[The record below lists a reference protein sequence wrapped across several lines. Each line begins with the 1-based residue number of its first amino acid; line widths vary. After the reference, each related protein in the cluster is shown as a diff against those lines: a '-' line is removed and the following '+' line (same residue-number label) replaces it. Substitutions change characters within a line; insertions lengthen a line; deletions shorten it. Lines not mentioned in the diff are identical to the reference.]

1 MAAINVAILALA
13 FLIMF
18 PISSHVT
25 ALSSNYYEKTCPQLE
40 TAVTNAIKNA
50 MSNDKTVPAA
60 LLRMHFHDCFIKGCD
75 ASVLLASKGQNTAEK
90 DGPPNVS
97 LHAFYVIDNA
107 KKAVEAMC
115 PGVVSCADILAL
127 AARDAVALS
136 GGPTWDVPKGRKDG
150 RISKASDTRQLPA
163 PTFNISQ
170 LQQSFSQRGLSMED
184 LVALSGGHTLGFSHC
199 SSFQN
204 RIHNFNATHD
214 LDPSMNPSFAASL
227 RSVCPAHNKAKN
239 AGATLDSS
247 TAAFDNSY
255 YKLLLQGKS
264 LFSSDQALLTTPKTK
279 TLVSKFAAS
288 QEAFEKAFVQSMIK
302 MSSISED
309 LPLTPPSAVDSNFV
323 AYFAPDF
330 IKAGHDHLCV
340 IGLAPKH
347 VAFKDEGGITAV
359 DFNVGKSDRSGFKV
373 TGKRKKNAQH
383 FESNTALCKVCTNS
397 DSYIVRCCVKGSL
410 LEVNDRL
417 IKLPGLLNSSADRE
431 GYIAIIMPK
440 PADWVKIKSSLLSL
454 AEYKKLRDEA
464 S

>member
-1 MAAINVAILALA
+1 MTNHSINQAD
-13 FLIMF
+13 
-18 PISSHVT
+18 
-25 ALSSNYYEKTCPQLE
+25 NLE
-40 TAVTNAIKNA
+40 TEETEKQVQQIREKEE
-50 MSNDKTVPAA
+50 DDDVDDDEEEE
-60 LLRMHFHDCFIKGCD
+60 LR
-75 ASVLLASKGQNTAEK
+75 
-90 DGPPNVS
+90 
-97 LHAFYVIDNA
+97 
-107 KKAVEAMC
+107 
-115 PGVVSCADILAL
+115 
-127 AARDAVALS
+127 
-136 GGPTWDVPKGRKDG
+136 
-150 RISKASDTRQLPA
+150 
-163 PTFNISQ
+163 
-170 LQQSFSQRGLSMED
+170 
-184 LVALSGGHTLGFSHC
+184 
-199 SSFQN
+199 
-204 RIHNFNATHD
+204 
-214 LDPSMNPSFAASL
+214 
-227 RSVCPAHNKAKN
+227 
-239 AGATLDSS
+239 
-247 TAAFDNSY
+247 
-255 YKLLLQGKS
+255 KLLV
-264 LFSSDQALLTTPKTK
+264 PR
-279 TLVSKFAAS
+279 V
-288 QEAFEKAFVQSMIK
+288 
-302 MSSISED
+302 ED

-330 IKAGHDHLCV
+330 IKAGHDQYVYRHANGLCV